1 MLGSQSMETSDRES
15 LKLMFG
21 NSNKNLIGQKADYC
35 CMIRQFFQ
43 IFISNDLRERLGKKA
58 FSQLGVALSGC
69 LKYIGENKSRKQDS
83 D

>member
-1 MLGSQSMETSDRES
+1 MLRSQSMETSDRQS
-15 LKLMFG
+15 LKLMFS

-43 IFISNDLRERLGKKA
+43 IFKDDLREGLGKKA

-69 LKYIGENKSRKQDS
+69 LKCVGEKKSRKQDS